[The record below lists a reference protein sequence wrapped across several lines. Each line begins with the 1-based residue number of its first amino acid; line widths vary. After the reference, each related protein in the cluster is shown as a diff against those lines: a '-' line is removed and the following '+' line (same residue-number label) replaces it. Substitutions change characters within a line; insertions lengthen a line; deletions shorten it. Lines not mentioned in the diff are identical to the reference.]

1 MIIVLV
7 NYTKIIKIT
16 IFDFLS
22 YLVYNKKKNKF
33 SIFFDWRNFYEGQ
46 YGNQAGGG
54 KSRVKLWWIADKL
67 GIADTGLS
75 KKLRHELPDEEKE
88 KIRAIIAELAKEV

>member
-1 MIIVLV
+1 MEIRQEAAKV
-7 NYTKIIKIT
+7 
-16 IFDFLS
+16 
-22 YLVYNKKKNKF
+22 
-33 SIFFDWRNFYEGQ
+33 G
-46 YGNQAGGG
+46 
-54 KSRVKLWWIADKL
+54 VKLWWIADKL

>member
-46 YGNQAGGG
+46 YG
-54 KSRVKLWWIADKL
+54 
-67 GIADTGLS
+67 DTGLS